1 MFAGASGGDLVA
13 YLRLVF
19 VYGLFL
25 GLFNSCCGLLCVVC
39 LSCLVWVICYCVGF
53 VWLLVSC
60 LVVFGYCIYGW
71 FALAWFGG

>member
-1 MFAGASGGDLVA
+1 MFDCGDCWGIVFAGASVGDLVA

-39 LSCLVWVICYCVGF
+39 LSCLV
-53 VWLLVSC
+53 
-60 LVVFGYCIYGW
+60 
-71 FALAWFGG
+71 